1 MDSRFTNG
9 GWGRGVRERAL
20 DTRAA
25 REKLKVSGKPYYG
38 PAPWLPQGQE
48 RPAVSGP
55 RLCGG
60 QYHVRNIGI
69 ADDIADADGV
79 TVLDFWQAQEKARG
93 IRGDSADVPAR
104 YTVRQAI
111 ADYVQEGRPAQKKT

>member
-1 MDSRFTNG
+1 MHARTCIGHTGGSRKAEGF
-9 GWGRGVRERAL
+9 RQAL
-20 DTRAA
+20 LPAIGPDLHRKGKNA
-25 REKLKVSGKPYYG
+25 RRWVARVYAG
-38 PAPWLPQGQE
+38 
-48 RPAVSGP
+48 
-55 RLCGG
+55 GG

-79 TVLDFWQAQEKARG
+79 TVLTSGKRKRKRAAFAA
-93 IRGDSADVPAR
+93 IVPTCRAS

>member
-1 MDSRFTNG
+1 M
-9 GWGRGVRERAL
+9 AL
-20 DTRAA
+20 VYA
-25 REKLKVSGKPYYG
+25 G
-38 PAPWLPQGQE
+38 
-48 RPAVSGP
+48 
-55 RLCGG
+55 GG

-93 IRGDSADVPAR
+93 IRGDNADVPAR

>member
-1 MDSRFTNG
+1 M
-9 GWGRGVRERAL
+9 
-20 DTRAA
+20 A
-25 REKLKVSGKPYYG
+25 RVYAG
-38 PAPWLPQGQE
+38 
-48 RPAVSGP
+48 
-55 RLCGG
+55 GG

-79 TVLDFWQAQEKARG
+79 TVLDFWQVQEKARG